1 MAQGYLQTV
10 QQGANNSYQD
20 LVDTAAR
27 LGAIQEEY
35 KQRQAALEEQQKAGI
50 RSGASQAAVLG
61 GTLGWQNLKDYYK
74 YVDKTGDWTL
84 GQAATAKG
92 PTVILND
99 PNAGT
104 TAINKA
110 IGTNFQTGTAAK
122 PYQYGTPLPNTVG
135 NTTIPNSTPPADEL
149 AYFYNDAHTYP
160 EVATTPS
167 LQTYQY
173 GTPITPQTA
182 PAGSALPITTNQPP
196 VNVIPQTAEVPAQG
210 VSQAISLNKEPE
222 SLFGFKGAPAT
233 TESGQVV
240 PGVTAGSEVAAAQ
253 TATGAAE
260 TAAEAGT
267 AAAEGGALSGAMAGL
282 GGIAGIGLGAY
293 SAAKTGLS
301 VGNVSSMIGGGLMLG
316 SLMEGAAFLGPWGLG
331 VALAGGIASSIF
343 GW

>member
-10 QQGANNSYQD
+10 QQGANKSYQD

-27 LGAIQEEY
+27 LGAVQEEY

-61 GTLGWQNLKDYYK
+61 GTLGWQNLKDYYN
-74 YVDKTGDWTL
+74 YVNKTGDWTL

-92 PTVILND
+92 PTVTLSN
-99 PNAGT
+99 PSVGT
-104 TAINKA
+104 TEVNQA
-110 IGTNFQTGTAAK
+110 IGTNFQTGTAAQ
-122 PYQYGTPLPNTVG
+122 PYQYGTPLPNTVV
-135 NTTIPNSTPPADEL
+135 NAPVNA
-149 AYFYNDAHTYP
+149 A

-182 PAGSALPITTNQPP
+182 PTGSALPITTNQPP
-196 VNVIPQTAEVPAQG
+196 VNVIPQTAEVPAQD

-240 PGVTAGSEVAAAQ
+240 PGVTAGSEVAAQ
-253 TATGAAE
+253 TAAEAGIATGTAE

-301 VGNVSSMIGGGLMLG
+301 VGNVSSMVGGGLMLG

-331 VALAGGIASSIF
+331 VALAGGIASSLF

>member
-10 QQGANNSYQD
+10 QQGANNSYQN

-27 LGAIQEEY
+27 LGAVQEEY
-35 KQRQAALEEQQKAGI
+35 KQRQAALEEQQKASI

-61 GTLGWQNLKDYYK
+61 GTLGWQNLKDYYN
-74 YVDKTGDWTL
+74 YVNKTGDWTL

-92 PTVILND
+92 PIVTLSNPSV
-99 PNAGT
+99 GT
-104 TAINKA
+104 TEVNQA
-110 IGTNFQTGTAAK
+110 IGTNFQTGTAAQ
-122 PYQYGTPLPNTVG
+122 PYQYGTPLPNTVV
-135 NTTIPNSTPPADEL
+135 NAPVNA
-149 AYFYNDAHTYP
+149 A

-182 PAGSALPITTNQPP
+182 PTGSALPITTNQPP
-196 VNVIPQTAEVPAQG
+196 VNVIPQTAEVPAQD

-253 TATGAAE
+253 TATGTAE

-301 VGNVSSMIGGGLMLG
+301 VGNVSSMVGGGLMLG
-316 SLMEGAAFLGPWGLG
+316 SLMEGFAFLGPWGLG
-331 VALAGGIASSIF
+331 IALAGGIASSLF

>member
-35 KQRQAALEEQQKAGI
+35 KQRQTALEEQQKAGI

-110 IGTNFQTGTAAK
+110 IGTDFQTGTAAHT
-122 PYQYGTPLPNTVG
+122 YQYGTPLPNTV
-135 NTTIPNSTPPADEL
+135 DEL
-149 AYFYNDAHTYP
+149 AYFYKDAHTYP

-182 PAGSALPITTNQPP
+182 PTGSALPITTNQPP

-222 SLFGFKGAPAT
+222 SLFGFKGAPGT

-240 PGVTAGSEVAAAQ
+240 PGVTAGSEVAAAAQ

-267 AAAEGGALSGAMAGL
+267 AATAAEGGALSGAMASIGGL
-282 GGIAGIGLGAY
+282 AGIGLGAY
-293 SAAKTGLS
+293 SAAETGLS
-301 VGNVSSMIGGGLMLG
+301 VGNVSSMVGGGLMLA
-316 SLMEGAAFLGPWGLG
+316 SLMEGFAFLGPWGLG